1 MPGSALCQRLRVA
14 VGLPADAAEELVSLM
29 PSNRDNQVHYP
40 VRWRRCYATGGR
52 LRDILCEHVNR
63 QGLQCGDGV
72 GWICDGERGAE
83 FREREAEFTPPEK
96 RFADEQTASDN
107 LLVDWWFSLSCKLA

>member
-14 VGLPADAAEELVSLM
+14 VALPADAAEELVSLM

-40 VRWRRCYATGGR
+40 VRWRTCYAMGGR

-63 QGLQCGDGV
+63 QGLWCGDGV
-72 GWICDGERGAE
+72 RWVCDGERGAE

-96 RFADEQTASDN
+96 HFVRRTD
-107 LLVDWWFSLSCKLA
+107 CIG